1 MEVGDIDQ
9 ATRVK
14 SFFEKDEQWKC
25 AIWLDSAAKGRV
37 VVAVKSEKW
46 AFLLPQPDYSIPIDL
61 SPFPKRDRPRMG
73 APGSI
78 ISTFR
83 RPHLVDPTTP
93 PARTKR
99 DSEKDDPKSLN
110 FVERM
115 IEKLSTKGD
124 NDDRSEEKPGII
136 KYLEDLKKISK

>member
-1 MEVGDIDQ
+1 MEVGDMDQ

-14 SFFEKDEQWKC
+14 FLFEKDEQWKC

-37 VVAVKSEKW
+37 VVAIKSEKW

-61 SPFPKRDRPRMG
+61 SPFPKRHRPRMG
-73 APGSI
+73 TPGSI

-83 RPHLVDPTTP
+83 RPHFVDPTSP

-99 DSEKDDPKSLN
+99 DNVKDDPKSLN

-115 IEKLSTKGD
+115 VEKLSTKGD
-124 NDDRSEEKPGII
+124 KDDHSDEKTGII